1 MSKRRRRIDFDLL
14 FAYDGPIFKGGSMKK
29 ELAIIFLA
37 LLVFWTAAQAQPAPK
52 SLKVFISVDMEGIC
66 GVINWD
72 ETSQGGPDYPL
83 FRKLMTEETNAAI
96 EGALEAG
103 ATEIL
108 VRDSH
113 GSGRNIL
120 PDLLRPE
127 ARLLREWTYGPLSMM
142 EGIDKSFDAVI
153 FIGYHA
159 RAGTPDAVLK
169 HTMTLSIYDVILN
182 GKKMPEA
189 GFNGAIAGYFGVPVV
204 LVSGDQAIAQQ
215 AKELFGEVESVV
227 VKEAIATAAIMLHPQ
242 KAQDLIRQK
251 TTAALKRLKDFKP
264 YKLNPPYNLE
274 VVYADEVN
282 AVKASWIPGAVRTGA
297 RSISLTSND
306 FMEMLKLWRLARNV
320 G

>member
-1 MSKRRRRIDFDLL
+1 
-14 FAYDGPIFKGGSMKK
+14 MKK
-29 ELAIIFLA
+29 GLVVFS
-37 LLVFWTAAQAQPAPK
+37 LVFLMAGISAQAQPASK

-83 FRKLMTEETNAAI
+83 FRKLMTLETNAAI
-96 EGALEAG
+96 EGALAAG

-127 ARLLREWTYGPLSMM
+127 ARLLRDWTYGPLSMM

-169 HTMTLSIYDVILN
+169 HTMTLSIYDVTLN

-215 AKELFGEVESVV
+215 AKELFGEVEGVI
-227 VKEAIATAAIMLHPQ
+227 VKEAIATAAIMLSPV
-242 KAQDLIRQK
+242 KAQELIRAK

-264 YKLNPPYNLE
+264 YKLNPPYTLE
-274 VVYADEVN
+274 VVYTEEAM

-297 RSISLTSND
+297 RSVSFTSND